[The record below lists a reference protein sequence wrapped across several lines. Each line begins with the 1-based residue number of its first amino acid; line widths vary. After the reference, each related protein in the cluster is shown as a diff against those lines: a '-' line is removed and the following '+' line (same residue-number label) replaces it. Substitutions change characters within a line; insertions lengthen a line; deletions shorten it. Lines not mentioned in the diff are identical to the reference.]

1 MHKPCGLCIGI
12 SPLRGAGRKEVK
24 ALKRISFI
32 RQTLL
37 RDVSGRIDYISNPTR
52 QEHLYATYETDPDPF
67 WNDLAKENQI
77 EFQRSG
83 RDGKC
88 VEARE
93 LIIALPEQFVDLDPD
108 AVLKTFTDH
117 FKSSYGV
124 ECSAALHHNKSMTNY
139 HIHLIYSE
147 RKRRDDPVVKIAS
160 RNMYYDETGRH
171 VRTKK
176 EVTGEGGN
184 LRPGCSMIRKGEPY
198 EHHMFENKIEHFR
211 KKSFLKEVK
220 ESYTELM
227 NQFLGDKDK
236 MMVFPQNDLF
246 LPTKK
251 IGTNNPL
258 AEEIAADNRSRD
270 VWNESVRTALDHEVP
285 EKMIRS
291 VKMVQIKDPIART
304 IKVNGKSHQ
313 SFRRI
318 VERAAA
324 TVRTVTSA
332 WRQMTSE
339 QRVMA
344 VGEKMADFLEFCSKR
359 AGKLVSKGRKIEDS
373 R

>member
-1 MHKPCGLCIGI
+1 M
-12 SPLRGAGRKEVK
+12 
-24 ALKRISFI
+24 KRISFI

-37 RDVSGRIDYISNPTR
+37 RDVAGRIDYIANPTR

-67 WNDLAKENQI
+67 WKDLAKENQL

-83 RDGKC
+83 RDGRC

-108 AVLKTFTDH
+108 AVLKTFTEH
-117 FKSSYGV
+117 FKSKYDV
-124 ECSAALHHNKSMTNY
+124 ECSAALHHNKAMTNY

-147 RKRRDDPVVKIAS
+147 RKRRADPAVKIAS
-160 RNMYYDETGRH
+160 RNRYYDETGKH

-176 EVTGEGGN
+176 EVTGEDGN
-184 LRPGCSMIRKGEPY
+184 LRPGCSMIPKGEPY
-198 EHHMFENKIEHFR
+198 EHHMFENKIELFR

-227 NQFLGDKDK
+227 NQFLGDEEK
-236 MMVFPQNDLF
+236 MMVFPQNDLY

-251 IGTNNPL
+251 IGKNNPL
-258 AEEIAADNRSRD
+258 ADEIAADNRSRD
-270 VWNESVRTALDHEVP
+270 VWNENVRMALDHEIP

-291 VKMVQIKDPIART
+291 VKMVQIRDPIART
-304 IKVNGKSHQ
+304 INVRGKSHQ

-332 WRQMTSE
+332 WRQLSAE
-339 QRVMA
+339 QRMMA

-359 AGKLVSKGRKIEDS
+359 AGRLVSKSEKTKIAGK
-373 R
+373 

>member
-1 MHKPCGLCIGI
+1 M
-12 SPLRGAGRKEVK
+12 
-24 ALKRISFI
+24 KRVSFI

-37 RDVSGRIDYISNPTR
+37 RDVSGRIDYISNPAR
-52 QEHLYATYETDPDPF
+52 QEHLYATYETDPDPI
-67 WNDLAKENQI
+67 WKDLAKENQI

-93 LIIALPEQFVDLDPD
+93 LIIALPEQFVSLDPD

-117 FKSSYGV
+117 FKSNYGV

-147 RKRRDDPVVKIAS
+147 RMRRDDPVVKIAS

-176 EVTGEGGN
+176 EVTGEDGE

-236 MMVFPQNDLF
+236 MMVFPQNDLY

-304 IKVNGKSHQ
+304 IRVKGNSHQ

-324 TVRTVTSA
+324 TVRAVTSA

>member
-1 MHKPCGLCIGI
+1 M
-12 SPLRGAGRKEVK
+12 
-24 ALKRISFI
+24 KRVSFI

-93 LIIALPEQFVDLDPD
+93 LIIALPEQFVHLDPD

-176 EVTGEGGN
+176 EVTSEDGK
-184 LRPGCSMIRKGEPY
+184 LRPGCTMIRKGEPY

-236 MMVFPQNDLF
+236 MMVFPQNDLY

-304 IKVNGKSHQ
+304 IKVKGNSHQ

-332 WRQMTSE
+332 WRQMSSE
-339 QRVMA
+339 QRIMA